1 MFPERPDFGI
11 VLFFDLIFLAERFQL
26 PVVAILPQ
34 GWLHLFEDL
43 VKQLDLLVL
52 LPANRNLFFLIFFKF
67 HIVKVQSLTKCLNLC
82 ALGSQ
87 PDAVQVVLSIFLKL
101 RLNVV
106 DLSVQALGKSVLF
119 V

>member
-34 GWLHLFEDL
+34 GWLHLVEDL

-52 LPANRNLFFLIFFKF
+52 LPANRNIFFDCF
-67 HIVKVQSLTKCLNLC
+67 ISYCEVALSTKCLNF
-82 ALGSQ
+82 AL
-87 PDAVQVVLSIFLKL
+87 
-101 RLNVV
+101 
-106 DLSVQALGKSVLF
+106 
-119 V
+119 